1 MYIPYNYINKL
12 KLLDRQGREDPPSL
26 EGTDNNIRKTLSD
39 VRSAN
44 EKTFQAINADVLNIQ
59 SLQKEILLR
68 NQELGEDLA
77 ALGTLEFADKI
88 VKQYYKIAKATEV
101 NKKSNIGL
109 IQTGAQLQIGINKL
123 IGSKEALGKRLITAA
138 KASTALEQ
146 RNKSLNKTFGI
157 GSLVAAKL
165 GEKYD
170 AVASA
175 FGEGGMNIRQYAQS
189 LNAILPLQAKN
200 IANTLSLTKVEG
212 NYAEALSKVQQAAAD
227 GIDYEDLD
235 ELTRTTYE
243 AGEQGV
249 TLSEN
254 AATAQEEVN
263 RQLFETQTFFQKN
276 LGLSGELANKFILF
290 AATAADGAVGAADV
304 AAQLTFGLNQ
314 SKEMSSET
322 GVLSTVM
329 QDVANLSSDVALQFS
344 QTPKLL
350 GMAALKARALGTNLG
365 EVYSIG
371 KNLLNI
377 ETSVGN
383 ELEYQLLS
391 GKRLIGVNGESLTQ
405 KFREATLSGSAI
417 DQAQTLNEII
427 ESQGDTISTNF
438 MARKKLAETLGIGED
453 KLARMVQ
460 QRELLQDLGPEAEN
474 ILTLEGEKLNEA
486 VEKFTKLEKEDPR
499 RKKFEEVLAIQAN
512 TLTTDEKM
520 LYYLEEIATAQLG
533 EQVRLAGT
541 NQFDIIQSTMKG
553 FAGTDADSVEAA
565 KSQLSTSMNIVEDN
579 FFGGGKTGRQTLMQT
594 LSSLGTFAEANTVT
608 GEGLKEIG
616 KLIPVLGQFAETMG
630 SKMSDKGLT
639 FSGIKTVNMSTSGPI
654 TLSAGSVKSAN
665 DVIATTKVND
675 AILFDPNDQIG
686 IVASTSRDGF
696 ANGID
701 AVSGGNRNNT
711 NTTTISEDSIRKLAM
726 AMIAGMK
733 NININVPTDIF
744 GESKMNIRSIG
755 G

>member
-1 MYIPYNYINKL
+1 MHIPYNYINKL
-12 KLLDRQGREDPPSL
+12 KLLPVHSDTKPDPLSKGTGTRKNLGTNKTGLED
-26 EGTDNNIRKTLSD
+26 
-39 VRSAN
+39 
-44 EKTFQAINADVLNIQ
+44 TFKAQTGKGGFAALD
-59 SLQKEILLR
+59 KA
-68 NQELGEDLA
+68 LGQRLKDFSEDLQ
-77 ALGTLEFADKI
+77 ALGTQEFSDI
-88 VKQYYKIAKATEV
+88 LVSQFYEIAEATTV
-101 NKKSNIGL
+101 AGGKLKGL

-123 IGSKEALGKRLITAA
+123 IGSKEALGKRLIAAA

-157 GSLVAAKL
+157 SSGVAAKL

-170 AVASA
+170 AISSA
-175 FGEGGMNIRQYAQS
+175 FGVGGMQIRKYAQS
-189 LNAILPLQAKN
+189 LNAILPIQAKN
-200 IANTLSLTKVEG
+200 IAQAMKLENVTEKEVKAAQEKVKQANLAGTLDQLDQEIKSIAELGEG
-212 NYAEALSKVQQAAAD
+212 YQRLASE
-227 GIDYEDLD
+227 
-235 ELTRTTYE
+235 
-243 AGEQGV
+243 
-249 TLSEN
+249 SEN
-254 AATAQEEVN
+254 AGEEVN

-314 SKEMSSET
+314 SKDMSSET

-474 ILTLEGEKLNEA
+474 ILTLEGEKLNDA
-486 VEKFTKLEKEDPR
+486 VEKFTKLEKDDPR
-499 RKKFEEVLAIQAN
+499 RKKFEEVLSIQAN

-533 EQVRLAGT
+533 EQIRLAGT
-541 NQFDIIQSTMKG
+541 NQFDVIQATMKG
-553 FAGTDADSVEAA
+553 FAGTDEASVNEA
-565 KSQLSTSMNIVEDN
+565 KTRMGTSMNIVEDN

-616 KLIPVLGQFAETMG
+616 KLIPALGKFATSIGERMT
-630 SKMSDKGLT
+630 DTGLT
-639 FSGIKTVNMSTSGPI
+639 FSGIKTVNMSTTGPI
-654 TLSAGSVKSAN
+654 NMATTGKVTGGS
-665 DVIATTKVND
+665 DVIATTRVND

-744 GESKMNIRSIG
+744 GESKMNMRSIG